1 MLQNSRIPLRVTNSS
16 CLIVLEGKVLDDLM
30 ANPRPILWNREGL
43 YSWIPA
49 VRVRNSVNILKD
61 EVISKKNNNDL
72 TALQLV
78 YTAVSTKQLIGANK
92 ELAQG
97 TRSNLSSKC
106 LLAPTN
112 PWPTYPFSPTPT
124 NTFTVNGH
132 EQMATSKWPY
142 ATKATINVTKRP

>member
-92 ELAQG
+92 ELAQAIEEM
-97 TRSNLSSKC
+97 SKT
-106 LLAPTN
+106 L
-112 PWPTYPFSPTPT
+112 
-124 NTFTVNGH
+124 
-132 EQMATSKWPY
+132 EK
-142 ATKATINVTKRP
+142 K